1 LSAASGG
8 TAVRDGRQWFWWLNL
23 TPWAVYLGFNLV
35 FGASYGMWRSGVLLL
50 FGVIALALYLVSG
63 GLRAVALRR
72 GWLELDGWPLTGR
85 LLVGVMAGALL
96 MQAMVALV
104 MVPTVALGWVAMP
117 GGRLDYRPGVLLVYW
132 FNATVVLGLWT
143 AGWAGAR
150 VLERA
155 RRSEIARLRA
165 EAARHALE
173 RDALRARLN
182 PHFVFNA
189 LNNLRALINEDT
201 ERARE
206 MVTRLSN
213 TLRHALEQNDRE
225 QVRLAEELAVVDDY
239 LAIEAVH
246 YEQRLRVHR
255 QIAADAW
262 HARLPPMA
270 LQLLVENAIR
280 HGIAVTP
287 GGGEL
292 DLRAHCAEGKLRLEV
307 ANPGRL
313 GKGNAGHGVGL
324 AYLRAHLGRD
334 GRFELAEHDGR
345 VVARLEIAQ

>member
-1 LSAASGG
+1 M
-8 TAVRDGRQWFWWLNL
+8 RDGRQWFWWFNL
-23 TPWAVYLGFNLV
+23 LPWSVYLAISLA
-35 FGASYGMWRSGVLLL
+35 FGAGYGMWRSGALLL
-50 FGVIALALYLVSG
+50 FVTVALSLYLVSG
-63 GLRAVALRR
+63 GLRALALRR
-72 GWLELDGWPLTGR
+72 GWLQLDGWQLSGR
-85 LLVGVMAGALL
+85 LLAGVLVGALVV
-96 MQAMVALV
+96 QAAVALV
-104 MVPTVALGWVAMP
+104 MVPTVALHWVAMP
-117 GGRLDYRPGVLLVYW
+117 GGRLDYRPAAVLVYW
-132 FNATVVLGLWT
+132 FNAAMVLGLWT

-150 VLERA
+150 ALERA
-155 RRSEIARLRA
+155 RHSEIARLRA
-165 EAARHALE
+165 EAERSALE

-225 QVRLAEELAVVDDY
+225 RVRLGEELAVVDDY

-246 YEQRLRVHR
+246 YEHRLRVSR
-255 QIAADAW
+255 QIAPAALD
-262 HARLPPMA
+262 ARLPPMA

-292 DLRAHCAEGKLRLEV
+292 GLCARCVDGMLRVEV
-307 ANPGRL
+307 ASPGRL
-313 GKGNAGHGVGL
+313 GAGNGGHGVGL

-334 GRFELAEHDGR
+334 GRFELAEHEGG
-345 VVARLEIAQ
+345 VVARMEIAQ

>member
-1 LSAASGG
+1 M
-8 TAVRDGRQWFWWLNL
+8 RDGRQWFGWINL
-23 TPWAVYLGFNLV
+23 VPWAIYLAISLA
-35 FGASYGMWRSGVLLL
+35 FGAGYGMSGSGVLLL
-50 FGVIALALYLVSG
+50 FVTIALALYLVSG
-63 GLRAVALRR
+63 GLRALALRR
-72 GWLELDGWPLTGR
+72 GWLQRDGWALSGR
-85 LLVGVMAGALL
+85 LLAGVLIGALVV
-96 MQAMVALV
+96 QALVALV
-104 MVPTVALGWVAMP
+104 MVPAVALHWVAMP
-117 GGRLDYRPGVLLVYW
+117 GGRLDYRPAAVLVYW
-132 FNATVVLGLWT
+132 FNAAMVLGLWT
-143 AGWAGAR
+143 AGWASAR

-155 RRSEIARLRA
+155 RHSEIARLRA

-225 QVRLAEELAVVDDY
+225 HVRLAEELAVVDDY

-246 YEQRLRVHR
+246 YEQRLRVNR
-255 QIAADAW
+255 QIAPAALD
-262 HARLPPMA
+262 ARLPPMA

-292 DLRAHCAEGKLRLEV
+292 DLRAHCADGVLRLEV
-307 ANPGRL
+307 TNPGRL
-313 GKGNAGHGVGL
+313 GTGNAGHGVGL
-324 AYLRAHLGRD
+324 AYLRTHLGRD
-334 GRFELAEHDGR
+334 GRFELTEHEGR
-345 VVARLEIAQ
+345 VLARLEIAQ

>member
-1 LSAASGG
+1 M
-8 TAVRDGRQWFWWLNL
+8 RDGRRWFGWLNL
-23 TPWAVYLGFNLV
+23 VPWAIYLAISLA
-35 FGASYGMWRSGVLLL
+35 FGAGYGMWRSGALLL
-50 FGVIALALYLVSG
+50 FVTIALAMYLVSS
-63 GLRAVALRR
+63 GLRALALRR
-72 GWLELDGWPLTGR
+72 GWLQRDGWALSGR
-85 LLVGVMAGALL
+85 LLASVMIGALAV
-96 MQAMVALV
+96 QAVVALV
-104 MVPTVALGWVAMP
+104 MVPAVALHWVAMP
-117 GGRLDYRPGVLLVYW
+117 GGRLDYRPAAVLVYW
-132 FNATVVLGLWT
+132 FNAAIVLGLWT

-155 RRSEIARLRA
+155 RHSEIARLRA
-165 EAARHALE
+165 EAERSALE

-201 ERARE
+201 GRARE

-225 QVRLAEELAVVDDY
+225 RVRLGEELAVVDDY

-246 YEQRLRVHR
+246 YEQRLRVNRH
-255 QIAADAW
+255 IAPAALD
-262 HARLPPMA
+262 ARLPPMA

-292 DLRAHCAEGKLRLEV
+292 ELHAHCVDGMLRLDV
-307 ANPGRL
+307 SNPGRL
-313 GKGNAGHGVGL
+313 GTGNGGHGVGL

-334 GRFELAEHDGR
+334 GRFELTEHEGR
-345 VVARLEIAQ
+345 VRARLEIAQ

>member
-1 LSAASGG
+1 
-8 TAVRDGRQWFWWLNL
+8 VRDGRRWFWWLNL
-23 TPWAVYLGFNLV
+23 LPWSIYLAISLA
-35 FGASYGMWRSGVLLL
+35 FGAGYGMWRSGALLL
-50 FGVIALALYLVSG
+50 FMTVALALYLVSG
-63 GLRAVALRR
+63 GLRALALRR
-72 GWLELDGWPLTGR
+72 GWLQRDGLQLTGR
-85 LLVGVMAGALL
+85 LLAGVLAGALVV
-96 MQAMVALV
+96 QVAVALV
-104 MVPTVALGWVAMP
+104 MVPAVALVWVTMR
-117 GGRLDYRPGVLLVYW
+117 GGRLDYRPAAVLAYW
-132 FNATVVLGLWT
+132 LNAAVLLGLWT

-150 VLERA
+150 ALERA
-155 RRSEIARLRA
+155 RHSEIARLRA
-165 EAARHALE
+165 EAERSALE

-213 TLRHALEQNDRE
+213 TLRHALERNDRE
-225 QVRLAEELAVVDDY
+225 RVRLAEELAVVDDY

-246 YEQRLRVHR
+246 YEQRLRVR
-255 QIAADAW
+255 RDIAADALD
-262 HARLPPMA
+262 ARLPPMA

-292 DLRAHCAEGKLRLEV
+292 DLRAWCTEGRLRLEV

-313 GKGNAGHGVGL
+313 GAGNGGHGVGL
-324 AYLRAHLGRD
+324 AYLRAHLGLD
-334 GRFELAEHDGR
+334 GRFELAERDGR
-345 VVARLEIAQ
+345 VLARLEIGQ

>member
-1 LSAASGG
+1 M
-8 TAVRDGRQWFWWLNL
+8 RDGRQWFWWLNL
-23 TPWAVYLGFNLV
+23 VPWSMYLGVSLV
-35 FGASYGMWRSGVLLL
+35 FGASYDMWRSGMLLL
-50 FGVIALALYLVSG
+50 FATVSLALYLVSG
-63 GLRAVALRR
+63 ALREVVLRR
-72 GWLELDGWPLTGR
+72 GWLQLDGWQLTGR
-85 LLVGVMAGALL
+85 LLAGVMAGALL
-96 MQAMVALV
+96 VQAAVALV
-104 MVPTVALGWVAMP
+104 MVPAVALGWVAVP
-117 GGRLDYRPGVLLVYW
+117 GGRLDYRPAAVLVYW
-132 FNATVVLGLWT
+132 LNASILLGLWT

-150 VLERA
+150 ALERA

-165 EAARHALE
+165 EAERHAME

-225 QVRLAEELAVVDDY
+225 RVRLVEELAVVDDY

-246 YEQRLRVHR
+246 YEQRLRVRR
-255 QIAADAW
+255 QIAAEALD
-262 HARLPPMA
+262 ARLPPMA

-292 DLRAHCAEGKLRLEV
+292 DLRAHCAGGMLRLEV
-307 ANPGRL
+307 SNPGRL
-313 GKGNAGHGVGL
+313 GAGGGGHGVGL
-324 AYLRAHLGRD
+324 AYLRAHVGRD

-345 VVARLEIAQ
+345 VLARLEIAQ